1 MRTRPLLGGEL
12 AAVGLALFIA
22 RPSLA
27 LSTSEAQGRATTA
40 IQGVEAEL
48 GKAPPPSK
56 FREPPATPAVRRA
69 NADMLLH
76 AKNYDAAIEILS
88 KVLELNRQGKASEAD
103 YADASF
109 LIGEAYFQSRQ
120 YLSARRHYREV
131 LDHMARPAYAE
142 YLGRSLSRLVDI
154 ALRADDLESLD
165 YVFARL
171 DSMPQ

>member
-1 MRTRPLLGGEL
+1 MRKRPLRSGEL
-12 AAVGLALFIA
+12 AAVGLALFFS

-40 IQGVEAEL
+40 IQGVEAEI
-48 GKAPPPSK
+48 GKPPPQSK
-56 FREPPATPAVRRA
+56 FREPPATPAVRIA

-76 AKNYDAAIEILS
+76 AKNYDAAIDILS

-120 YLSARRHYREV
+120 YLSGRRHYRDV
-131 LDHMARPAYAE
+131 LDHVARPAY
-142 YLGRSLSRLVDI
+142 S
-154 ALRADDLESLD
+154 
-165 YVFARL
+165 
-171 DSMPQ
+171 